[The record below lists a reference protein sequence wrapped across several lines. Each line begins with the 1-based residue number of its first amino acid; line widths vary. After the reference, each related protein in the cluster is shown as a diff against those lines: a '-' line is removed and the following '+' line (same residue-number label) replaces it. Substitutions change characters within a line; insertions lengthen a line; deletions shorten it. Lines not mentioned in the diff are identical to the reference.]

1 MVYINKKLLEEGEQ
15 IGTRS
20 AGAMS
25 VAPSGRWRLGEWC
38 KTDKRLLFLQ
48 GGDVRFSADLNSLLE
63 IELVEREYSFG
74 KRQCLKI
81 DCYGRE
87 SEEVFWLMLPNVKLW
102 QEKLSKHVGSPVA
115 ESDIIK
121 LAEKLSH
128 EAEMLLW
135 FLYRRRRANISELA
149 TAMGTDN
156 HMEVLNKIRLEINPA
171 ALTIIGRPIFI
182 FRQKWNEI
190 AYNWWLTELSSEGE
204 PFHDIIDEGNF
215 YRIVTETPEDA
226 EVVAI
231 NGKLEFMTKRGFK
244 NTIELPKD
252 AKWICGDKHYRN
264 GILEIRLDKLT

>member
-1 MVYINKKLLEEGEQ
+1 MRHMLNKLPLEDGEQ
-15 IGTRS
+15 IDIRS

-38 KTDKRLLFLQ
+38 KTNKKLLFLQ
-48 GGDVRFSADLNSLLE
+48 GGDVRFFTGLNSLLE

-87 SEEVFWLMLPNVKLW
+87 SEEIFWLMLPNVKLW
-102 QEKLSKHVGSPVA
+102 QEKLSKYVGSTVA
-115 ESDIIK
+115 EGDIIK

-128 EAEMLLW
+128 EAEMLVW
-135 FLYRRRRANISELA
+135 FLYRRHRANISELA

-171 ALTIIGRPIFI
+171 SQEIIGRPIFI
-182 FRQKWNEI
+182 FRQKWNGI

-204 PFHDIIDEGNF
+204 PFHDIIDEGDF
-215 YRIVTETPEDA
+215 YRVIAETPEDA
-226 EVVAI
+226 EVVVK
-231 NGKLEFMTKRGFK
+231 NGKLAFAAKLGFK
-244 NTIELPKD
+244 NTIELPRD
-252 AKWICGDKHYRN
+252 AKGICGDRHYRN
-264 GILEIRLDKLT
+264 GILEIRLDK